1 MIGTNAKGQPLFG
14 DYQWETYRQVNEDV
28 ENLANG
34 MTALKLAPEVDGEDR
49 KWRFVGIWSKN
60 RAEWA
65 KTLLSC
71 MHYNMTTVGFYD
83 AMGVS
88 QVEYILNQTE
98 MATIF
103 GTADYAKKILDM
115 QETGKAS
122 KIKNL
127 VIIGATAIDAELTA
141 KAEARGTTL
150 YKFEDVITV
159 GKSNTS
165 SPRTTPKPS
174 DIYVLSYTSGTTGD
188 SKGVKLSHAN
198 LMAAA
203 KAGAKNTDLQAGESV
218 ISYLPFTHSFE
229 QGLFSFSL
237 YRGLKI
243 GFYQG
248 NPLKLVEDCAALKP
262 VIFPSVPRLYNKI
275 YGALQARFDALTG
288 CKRWLLNRGL
298 AAKQANL
305 ETTGAVRHG
314 CYDTLLFGKAASMLG
329 G

>member
-1 MIGTNAKGQPLFG
+1 MK
-14 DYQWETYRQVNEDV
+14 
-28 ENLANG
+28 
-34 MTALKLAPEVDGEDR
+34 
-49 KWRFVGIWSKN
+49 
-60 RAEWA
+60 
-65 KTLLSC
+65 
-71 MHYNMTTVGFYD
+71 
-83 AMGVS
+83 
-88 QVEYILNQTE
+88 
-98 MATIF
+98 
-103 GTADYAKKILDM
+103 
-115 QETGKAS
+115 
-122 KIKNL
+122 
-127 VIIGATAIDAELTA
+127 
-141 KAEARGTTL
+141 
-150 YKFEDVITV
+150 KFEDVIAV
-159 GKSNTS
+159 GKANSS
-165 SPRTTPKPS
+165 SPRTTPKPE

-275 YGALQARFDALTG
+275 FGALQARFEALTG

-298 AAKQANL
+298 AAK
-305 ETTGAVRHG
+305 
-314 CYDTLLFGKAASMLG
+314 
-329 G
+329 

>member
-1 MIGTNAKGQPLFG
+1 MANRGEEGFLGTRPMVGTNEKGPVFG

-28 ENLANG
+28 ENLTNG
-34 MTALKLAPEVDGEDR
+34 MVALNLAPEVEGEGK

-65 KTLLSC
+65 KTLLAC

-98 MATIF
+98 MSTIF
-103 GTADYAKKILDM
+103 GTVDYAKKILEM

-127 VIIGATAIDAELTA
+127 IIIGASTIDAALTA
-141 KAEARGTTL
+141 KAEAQGTSL
-150 YKFEDVITV
+150 RKFEDVIAV
-159 GKSNTS
+159 GKANSS
-165 SPRTTPKPS
+165 SPRTVPKPE

-188 SKGVKLSHAN
+188 SKGVKLSHRN

-203 KAGAKNTDLQAGESV
+203 KAGAKNTDLEAGETT

-229 QGLFSFSL
+229 
-237 YRGLKI
+237 
-243 GFYQG
+243 
-248 NPLKLVEDCAALKP
+248 
-262 VIFPSVPRLYNKI
+262 
-275 YGALQARFDALTG
+275 
-288 CKRWLLNRGL
+288 
-298 AAKQANL
+298 
-305 ETTGAVRHG
+305 
-314 CYDTLLFGKAASMLG
+314 
-329 G
+329 